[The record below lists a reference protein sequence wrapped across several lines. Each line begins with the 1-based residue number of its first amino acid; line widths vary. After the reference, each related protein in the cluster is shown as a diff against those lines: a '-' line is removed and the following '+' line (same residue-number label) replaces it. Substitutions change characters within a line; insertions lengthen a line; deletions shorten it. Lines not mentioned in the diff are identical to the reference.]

1 MALVTFFSTT
11 SHASGSQMRKKQLE
25 NTRMLAQGME
35 DGRLPTVPMLKTCVF
50 EIKDT
55 PANDIGIKRQART
68 IN

>member
-1 MALVTFFSTT
+1 
-11 SHASGSQMRKKQLE
+11 
-25 NTRMLAQGME
+25 ME

-55 PANDIGIKRQART
+55 PASNDIGIKRQART